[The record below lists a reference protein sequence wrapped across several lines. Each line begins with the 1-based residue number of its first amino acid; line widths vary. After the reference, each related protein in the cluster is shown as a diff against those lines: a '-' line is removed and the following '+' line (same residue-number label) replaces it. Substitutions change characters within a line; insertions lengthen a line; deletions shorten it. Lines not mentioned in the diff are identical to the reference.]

1 MNGRTNSSGTTINDL
16 EIPLDPCT
24 NLVAIAGN
32 GQVSLTWTDPKDK
45 YATPEGEA
53 MEDTDQLVSEWSHTV
68 LVRKVGS
75 QPNDVNDGIIVTSS
89 SIRNQYQTTQ
99 YIDTGL
105 VNYNEYYYA
114 LYAINKNNTVSN
126 SCMSNLLIPKAM
138 VLASE
143 LPIGTIIN
151 INENSTPIE
160 YIVVNQGLPDEP
172 YRMYDNS
179 CTGTWLLRKDIY
191 ALSEFRDDNNNYA
204 SASKLHDKLDEL
216 FTLYDSDIQN
226 IIKDVIIPYY
236 RTSTD
241 EFMDLYNGMDCK
253 LFILSTTEMG
263 YSERDYNG
271 VPLDSGKLSYFIS
284 GMSTDA
290 HNKRIASYNGIPTP
304 YWTRTPYKHNTSS
317 VFSIGEDGVA
327 AFGGGSYEY
336 GVRPVFIIDSSAM
349 IEYNTT
355 L

>member
-24 NLVAIAGN
+24 NLVAVAGN
-32 GQVSLTWTDPKDK
+32 GQVSLTWMDPKDK

-53 MEDTDQLVSEWSHTV
+53 MEDTDQLVSEWSHTIV
-68 LVRKVGS
+68 VRKVGS
-75 QPNDVNDGIIVTSS
+75 QPQGPNDGTIITSS
-89 SIRNQYQTTQ
+89 SVRNQYQTTP

-114 LYAINKNNTVSN
+114 LYAINKDGTASD
-126 SCMSNLLIPKAM
+126 SRISDLLIPKAM

-143 LPIGTIIN
+143 LPVGTIIN
-151 INENSTPIE
+151 INENNIPIE

-172 YRMYDNS
+172 YRIYDSS

-191 ALSEFRDDNNNYA
+191 ALSEYRDGINNYA
-204 SASKLHDKLDEL
+204 AASKLHDKLDEL
-216 FTLYDSDIQN
+216 FTLYDADIQN

-236 RTSTD
+236 QTSTG
-241 EFMDLYNGMDCK
+241 ELMDLYDGKDCK

-263 YSERDYNG
+263 FSYLDYNG
-271 VPLDSGKLSYFIS
+271 VPNEGGKLSYFIS
-284 GMSTDA
+284 GSDVTA
-290 HNKRIASYNGIPTP
+290 EAKRIALYNGIPYE
-304 YWTRTPYKHNTSS
+304 YWTRTPYKHNTSL
-317 VFSIGEDGVA
+317 VYSIREDGVA
-327 AFGGGSYEY
+327 VYGNGYDC
-336 GVRPVFIIDSSAM
+336 GVRPAFIIDSSSM